1 MMKTKFRQAWAI
13 PKLFSLSGLVSL
25 SLGCGGWFTV
35 ALVDSPV
42 AIAQISQI
50 PLTLS
55 RQPDE
60 TYPSFVQRATTLVAT
75 HLKNDFSKNSS
86 LNELRIVVIGQNN
99 GNIAPVL
106 SVNMSRQQWLS
117 NPNPQP
123 LINYFADSEFLLG
136 FEVPVAPV
144 APTPQTAI
152 AAPTNPPTPP
162 PNPSPPSNASP
173 LNNPPP
179 SVESLPPDSD
189 TPNNSPNNSFYNRF
203 RGVTTPQPQ

>member
-1 MMKTKFRQAWAI
+1 MMKTKLRQAWI
-13 PKLFSLSGLVSL
+13 VPKFFSLSCLASLTVLSCGWLTLNLVN
-25 SLGCGGWFTV
+25 
-35 ALVDSPV
+35 SPV

-55 RQPDE
+55 REPDE

-75 HLKNDFSKNSS
+75 RLKNDFSKNSS

-136 FEVPVAPV
+136 FDAPV
-144 APTPQTAI
+144 APIPQTATPV
-152 AAPTNPPTPP
+152 PTTPSAET
-162 PNPSPPSNASP
+162 PSPTQSP
-173 LNNPPP
+173 PANVSPTNNPPLP
-179 SVESLPPDSD
+179 ATTSPPEVE
-189 TPNNSPNNSFYNRF
+189 TPTNSPNNSFYNRF

>member
-1 MMKTKFRQAWAI
+1 MDFI
-13 PKLFSLSGLVSL
+13 N
-25 SLGCGGWFTV
+25 
-35 ALVDSPV
+35 SPV
-42 AIAQISQI
+42 VIAQISQI

-55 RQPDE
+55 REPDE

-75 HLKNDFSKNSS
+75 RLKNDFSKNSS

-106 SVNMSRQQWLS
+106 SVNMSRQQWLN

-136 FEVPVAPV
+136 FDTPVAPI
-144 APTPQTAI
+144 PQTSTPVPTTPPAETPSPTQSPP
-152 AAPTNPPTPP
+152 ANVSPSNNPPLPAMTSPPEVETPTNP
-162 PNPSPPSNASP
+162 
-173 LNNPPP
+173 
-179 SVESLPPDSD
+179 
-189 TPNNSPNNSFYNRF
+189 PNNSFYNRF

>member
-25 SLGCGGWFTV
+25 SLGCGW
-35 ALVDSPV
+35 LSLDLINSPV

-55 RQPDE
+55 REPDE

-75 HLKNDFSKNSS
+75 RLKNDFSKNSS

-106 SVNMSRQQWLS
+106 SVNMSRQQWRS
-117 NPNPQP
+117 NPNPEP
-123 LINYFADSEFLLG
+123 LIL
-136 FEVPVAPV
+136 
-144 APTPQTAI
+144 
-152 AAPTNPPTPP
+152 
-162 PNPSPPSNASP
+162 
-173 LNNPPP
+173 
-179 SVESLPPDSD
+179 SLIHI
-189 TPNNSPNNSFYNRF
+189 
-203 RGVTTPQPQ
+203 

>member
-25 SLGCGGWFTV
+25 SLGCGWLSMDFIN
-35 ALVDSPV
+35 SPV

-55 RQPDE
+55 REPDE
-60 TYPSFVQRATTLVAT
+60 TYPSFVQRATNLVAT
-75 HLKNDFSKNSS
+75 RFKNDFSKNSS

-106 SVNMSRQQWLS
+106 SVNMSRQQWLN

-136 FEVPVAPV
+136 FDAPV
-144 APTPQTAI
+144 APIPQTATPV
-152 AAPTNPPTPP
+152 PTTPPAETPP
-162 PNPSPPSNASP
+162 PNPSLAPNALP
-173 LNNPPP
+173 QNNPLSPAESFPP
-179 SVESLPPDSD
+179 EVDAP
-189 TPNNSPNNSFYNRF
+189 TNSPNNSFYNRF

>member
-35 ALVDSPV
+35 ILVDSPA

-55 RQPDE
+55 REPDE
-60 TYPSFVQRATTLVAT
+60 TYPSFVQRATTLVASRF
-75 HLKNDFSKNSS
+75 KNDFSKNSS

-106 SVNMSRQQWLS
+106 SVNMSRRQWLN

-136 FEVPVAPV
+136 FDAPV
-144 APTPQTAI
+144 APPPQTAI
-152 AAPTNPPTPP
+152 AAPTNPSTPP
-162 PNPSPPSNASP
+162 PDPSPPSNSSP
-173 LNNPPP
+173 PNNPPS
-179 SVESLPPDSD
+179 SVESFPSEVD
-189 TPNNSPNNSFYNRF
+189 TPTNPPNNSFYNRF

>member
-25 SLGCGGWFTV
+25 SLGCGWLSLDFIN
-35 ALVDSPV
+35 SPV

-55 RQPDE
+55 REPDE
-60 TYPSFVQRATTLVAT
+60 TYPSFVQRATTLVASRF
-75 HLKNDFSKNSS
+75 KNDFSKNSS

-106 SVNMSRQQWLS
+106 SVNMSRQQWRS

-123 LINYFADSEFLLG
+123 LINYFPDSQFLLG
-136 FEVPVAPV
+136 FDAPV
-144 APTPQTAI
+144 PATATTSTPAPTTPPAETPSPTQSPPANVSPNNNPPLPATTSPPEVET
-152 AAPTNPPTPP
+152 PTNP
-162 PNPSPPSNASP
+162 
-173 LNNPPP
+173 
-179 SVESLPPDSD
+179 
-189 TPNNSPNNSFYNRF
+189 PNNSFYNRF
-203 RGVTTPQPQ
+203 RGETTPQPQ

>member
-1 MMKTKFRQAWAI
+1 MMKTKLRQAWAI

-25 SLGCGGWFTV
+25 SLGCGCLSLDFIN
-35 ALVDSPV
+35 SPV

-55 RQPDE
+55 REPDE
-60 TYPSFVQRATTLVAT
+60 TYLSFVQRATTLVT
-75 HLKNDFSKNSS
+75 TRLKNDFSKNSS

-106 SVNMSRQQWLS
+106 SVNMSRQQWLN

-136 FEVPVAPV
+136 FDAPV
-144 APTPQTAI
+144 APIPQTSTPV
-152 AAPTNPPTPP
+152 PTTPP
-162 PNPSPPSNASP
+162 AETPSPTQSPPANVSPS
-173 LNNPPP
+173 NNPPLP
-179 SVESLPPDSD
+179 AMTSPPEVE
-189 TPNNSPNNSFYNRF
+189 TPTNSPNNSFYNRF

>member
-1 MMKTKFRQAWAI
+1 MKTKLKKAWTI
-13 PKLFSLSGLVSL
+13 PKLFSLSCLGSL
-25 SLGCGGWFTV
+25 SLYCGGWLTV

-55 RQPDE
+55 REPDE

-75 HLKNDFSKNSS
+75 RLKNDFSKNSS

-106 SVNMSRQQWLS
+106 SVNMSRQQWLN

-123 LINYFADSEFLLG
+123 LINYFSDSEFLLG
-136 FEVPVAPV
+136 FEIPVTPTPPTP
-144 APTPQTAI
+144 APTTPAAETPSPTQSPPANVSPNNNPPLPAI
-152 AAPTNPPTPP
+152 TPPPEVETPTNPPT
-162 PNPSPPSNASP
+162 
-173 LNNPPP
+173 
-179 SVESLPPDSD
+179 
-189 TPNNSPNNSFYNRF
+189 NSFYNRF
-203 RGVTTPQPQ
+203 RGTTTPQPQ

>member
-1 MMKTKFRQAWAI
+1 MMKTKLRQAWMI
-13 PKLFSLSGLVSL
+13 PKFFSLSCFASL
-25 SLGCGGWFTV
+25 SLGCAGWFTV

-55 RQPDE
+55 REPDE
-60 TYPSFVQRATTLVAT
+60 TYPNFVQRATTLVTAR
-75 HLKNDFSKNSS
+75 LKNDFSKNSS

-106 SVNMSRQQWLS
+106 SVNMSRRQWLN

-123 LINYFADSEFLLG
+123 LINYFSDSEFLLG
-136 FEVPVAPV
+136 FDVPVAPV

-152 AAPTNPPTPP
+152 AAPTNPTTPP
-162 PNPSPPSNASP
+162 PDPSPPSNTP
-173 LNNPPP
+173 PVNNPP
-179 SVESLPPDSD
+179 SSAGSLPPDSE
-189 TPNNSPNNSFYNRF
+189 TPNNAPTNSFYNRF

>member
-55 RQPDE
+55 REPDE
-60 TYPSFVQRATTLVAT
+60 TYPNFVQRATTLVT
-75 HLKNDFSKNSS
+75 TRLKNDFSKNSS

-106 SVNMSRQQWLS
+106 SVNMSRQQWLN
-117 NPNPQP
+117 NPNPQS

-136 FEVPVAPV
+136 FDTPVAPI
-144 APTPQTAI
+144 PQTATPVPTTPS
-152 AAPTNPPTPP
+152 AETPSPTQSPPPNVSPSNNPPLPAMTSPPEVETPTNP
-162 PNPSPPSNASP
+162 
-173 LNNPPP
+173 
-179 SVESLPPDSD
+179 
-189 TPNNSPNNSFYNRF
+189 PNNSFYNRF

>member
-25 SLGCGGWFTV
+25 SLGCGWLSLDFIN
-35 ALVDSPV
+35 SPV

-55 RQPDE
+55 REPEE
-60 TYPSFVQRATTLVAT
+60 TYPNFVQRATNLVAT
-75 HLKNDFSKNSS
+75 RLKNDFSKNSS

-106 SVNMSRQQWLS
+106 SVNMSRQQWLN

-136 FEVPVAPV
+136 FDVPVPATTTTSTP
-144 APTPQTAI
+144 APT
-152 AAPTNPPTPP
+152 TPP
-162 PNPSPPSNASP
+162 AETPSPTQSP
-173 LNNPPP
+173 PANVSPNNNPP
-179 SVESLPPDSD
+179 LPAI
-189 TPNNSPNNSFYNRF
+189 TP
-203 RGVTTPQPQ
+203 PQR

>member
-75 HLKNDFSKNSS
+75 RLKNDFSKNSS

-136 FEVPVAPV
+136 FDVPLAPI
-144 APTPQTAI
+144 PQTANPV
-152 AAPTNPPTPP
+152 PTTPPAETPSPTQSPP
-162 PNPSPPSNASP
+162 PNVPPTNNQP
-173 LNNPPP
+173 LPAITP
-179 SVESLPPDSD
+179 PPDSD
-189 TPNNSPNNSFYNRF
+189 TSNNAPNNSFYNRF

>member
-25 SLGCGGWFTV
+25 SLGCGWLSMDFIN
-35 ALVDSPV
+35 SPL

-55 RQPDE
+55 REPDE

-75 HLKNDFSKNSS
+75 RLKNDFSKNSS

-106 SVNMSRQQWLS
+106 SVNMSRQQWLN

-136 FEVPVAPV
+136 FDTPVPATATTSTPAPMSPAAETPSPTQSPPPNVSPSNNPPLPVITPPPEVE
-144 APTPQTAI
+144 T
-152 AAPTNPPTPP
+152 PTNPPT
-162 PNPSPPSNASP
+162 
-173 LNNPPP
+173 
-179 SVESLPPDSD
+179 
-189 TPNNSPNNSFYNRF
+189 NSFYNRF
-203 RGVTTPQPQ
+203 RGTTTPQS

>member
-1 MMKTKFRQAWAI
+1 MMKTKLRQAWTI

-60 TYPSFVQRATTLVAT
+60 TYPSFVQRATTLVASRF
-75 HLKNDFSKNSS
+75 KNDFSKNSS

-106 SVNMSRQQWLS
+106 SVNMSRQQWLN

-136 FEVPVAPV
+136 FDTPVAPI
-144 APTPQTAI
+144 PQTATPVPTTPSAETPSPTQSPPANVSPNNNPPLPAI
-152 AAPTNPPTPP
+152 TPPPEAKTPTNP
-162 PNPSPPSNASP
+162 
-173 LNNPPP
+173 
-179 SVESLPPDSD
+179 
-189 TPNNSPNNSFYNRF
+189 PNNSFYNRF